1 METQF
6 CDDGE
11 NSFRNDGDSEDD
23 ADILQVQHLITS
35 QASAPQSH
43 LKKKARI
50 QLKDSSDL
58 HIYLSSVYTSHIYI
72 YISLDQVLYR
82 TQCENAIRETSLE
95 LTEKISQQKNSAKKD
110 FHSAWSDVKEKE
122 SILLAGVK
130 SREVDLAYAKF
141 AFEKENYQEELH
153 QKENCRMLD
162 EKNMKWS

>member
-35 QASAPQSH
+35 QASAPQSVRITPKPSVPQSVPESH

-58 HIYLSSVYTSHIYI
+58 HIYLSSLICIYI
-72 YISLDQVLYR
+72 YL
-82 TQCENAIRETSLE
+82 
-95 LTEKISQQKNSAKKD
+95 
-110 FHSAWSDVKEKE
+110 
-122 SILLAGVK
+122 
-130 SREVDLAYAKF
+130 
-141 AFEKENYQEELH
+141 
-153 QKENCRMLD
+153 
-162 EKNMKWS
+162 

>member
-58 HIYLSSVYTSHIYI
+58 HMYLYLPIICIYLSSAYI
-72 YISLDQVLYR
+72 YIFRSGAV
-82 TQCENAIRETSLE
+82 
-95 LTEKISQQKNSAKKD
+95 
-110 FHSAWSDVKEKE
+110 
-122 SILLAGVK
+122 
-130 SREVDLAYAKF
+130 
-141 AFEKENYQEELH
+141 
-153 QKENCRMLD
+153 
-162 EKNMKWS
+162 